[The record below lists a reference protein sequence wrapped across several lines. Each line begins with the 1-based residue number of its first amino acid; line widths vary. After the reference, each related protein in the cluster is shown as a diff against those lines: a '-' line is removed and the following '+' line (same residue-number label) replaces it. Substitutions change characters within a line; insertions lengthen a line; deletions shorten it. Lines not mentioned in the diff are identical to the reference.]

1 MLTFEELLRDIYSAK
16 RQSQYAVVQ
25 HFIDIEPHK
34 ILRPSQTR

>member
-16 RQSQYAVVQ
+16 QQSQYAVVQ
-25 HFIDIEPHK
+25 HFIDIEPYK